1 LTFLTCFIADFGR
14 KKNEQPQPPITDN
27 KENELVTADAKN
39 RNLKITPTTENPIS
53 LIQLN
58 YDTTST
64 TSADDK
70 NSAITDDERNCSSL
84 TSLRMLGSFKLDR
97 ERIEKIKEER
107 RLQLNEKYRS
117 ESLNI
122 KIKSKSRPD
131 VRDLKEKFD
140 ERNQSDSFRFKSK
153 SRVELTDAKIINLD
167 SNNST
172 SEQSFS
178 SLISTTTAMP
188 TTGRTRRISDEKNQ
202 NDYTNDAKISE
213 SRDNKFDVKLRQK
226 FEKKNF
232 EFNRERELSNLS
244 SLKNNQNAQ

>member
-1 LTFLTCFIADFGR
+1 VL
-14 KKNEQPQPPITDN
+14 
-27 KENELVTADAKN
+27 ADAKN
-39 RNLKITPTTENPIS
+39 RNIKITPTTENPIS

-58 YDTTST
+58 YDTTSSTT
-64 TSADDK
+64 TSASAEDK
-70 NSAITDDERNCSSL
+70 HLINAITDDERNCSSL

-131 VRDLKEKFD
+131 VRDLKDKFD
-140 ERNQSDSFRFKSK
+140 ERNQTDSFRFKSK
-153 SRVELTDAKIINLD
+153 SRIELTTADTKVINLD
-167 SNNST
+167 SNNAT
-172 SEQSFS
+172 AEQAFA
-178 SLISTTTAMP
+178 SLVA
-188 TTGRTRRISDEKNQ
+188 TTGGPQRTRRISDEKNQ

-226 FEKKNF
+226 FEKKSF
-232 EFNRERELSNLS
+232 DYGRERELSNLS
-244 SLKNNQNAQ
+244 SLKNNQNTQ